1 MSAGI
6 TPLSDANTPGKLVL
20 VDGSSYLY
28 RAFHALPGLTTSS
41 GQHTGAIH
49 GVIAMLK
56 KLQTEM
62 QPDYFAV
69 VFDPRGPTTRD
80 GWFPEYKA
88 HRPPMPGELSSQ
100 VPLLFEVI
108 AALGIP
114 SFVIDG
120 VEADDVI
127 GTLARRGAAAGHAVV
142 ISTGDKDFAQLVCPS
157 ITLVNTM
164 DNTRL
169 DEAGVEARF
178 GVPPSRIIDYLTLV
192 GDSVDNVPGIPKVGP
207 KTAVKWLQTYG
218 SLDNLVAESANV
230 PGAVGENLR
239 KHLDRIPLSRRLV
252 TIMDDLDLD
261 IPMASLLPRAPSQES
276 LRALFQQLEFN
287 NWLKQLGQAAP
298 EHEPA
303 AGDSAPVPATGSTR
317 PTVDTITTQ
326 AALDA
331 WLEKLQAAPFFAF
344 DTETTSLNYIDARI
358 VGLSFACEAGQAA
371 YVPLA
376 HDYLGAPQQLDREAV
391 LRQLQPLLENAEIP
405 KLGHNL
411 KYDRSVLLN
420 HGITLRGIRYDTM
433 LESYVLNSTASR
445 HDLDTLAL
453 KHLGYQNI
461 TFEEVAGKGVHQI
474 TFNQVPVEQAADYAG
489 EDAEVCL
496 RLHALLWPR
505 IEAIPALQ
513 ALFDEVE
520 IPLVPVLSD
529 MERQGVLID
538 AVMLAGQSAELAA
551 KMDATAREAFAEA
564 GTEFNLGS
572 PKQIQEILF
581 DRMGLPVTAKT
592 PTGQPSTAESALQ
605 ELAEIYALPRLILEH
620 RALTKLKSTYTD
632 KLPQEVNPA
641 TGRIH
646 TSYHQAV
653 AATGRLSSSDPNLQ
667 NIPVRTHEGR
677 RIRQAFI
684 APPGARLLAA
694 DYSQIELRIMAHL
707 SGDERLCAA
716 FAEGLDIHRA
726 TAAEVFGTTP
736 AGVSD
741 EQRRAA
747 KAINFG
753 LIYGMSAYGLARQ
766 LGTDRPQA
774 QAYIELYFARYPGV
788 RRYMEETRQQ
798 AREHGFVET
807 VFGRR
812 LYLPDIDSRNAQRRQ
827 YAERTAINAPMQ
839 GTAADIIKRAMIAVA
854 DWIARE
860 HPPAVLTMQV
870 HDELVLEVKDHA
882 VEHVSARV
890 RELMVGAGSGALSV
904 PLEVDV
910 GLGQN
915 WDEAH

>member
-1 MSAGI
+1 VSAGI

-62 QPDYFAV
+62 QPDYLGV

-80 GWFPEYKA
+80 GWFPDYKA

-114 SFVIDG
+114 CFVVDG

-127 GTLARRGAAAGHAVV
+127 GTLARRGAAAGHSVV
-142 ISTGDKDFAQLVCPS
+142 ISTGDKDFAQLVCPG

-218 SLDNLVAESANV
+218 SLDNLVAEAANV

-239 KHLDRIPLSRRLV
+239 KHLDQIPLSRRLV

-261 IPMASLLPRAPSQES
+261 IPLANLVPRAPATDA
-276 LRALFQQLEFN
+276 LRALFQQLEFKT
-287 NWLKQLGQAAP
+287 WLKQLGQVAP
-298 EHEPA
+298 EREPEAGEPA
-303 AGDSAPVPATGSTR
+303 PGFAVDTTR
-317 PTVDTITTQ
+317 PNVDTITTQ
-326 AALDA
+326 TALDA
-331 WLEKLQAAPFFAF
+331 WVEKLLAAPFFAF

-358 VGLSFACEAGQAA
+358 VGLSFAREPGHAA

-376 HDYLGAPQQLDREAV
+376 HDYLGAPTQLDREAV
-391 LRQLQPLLENAEIP
+391 LRQLQPLLESDAIA

-474 TFNQVPVEQAADYAG
+474 TFDQVPVEQAAVYAG

-496 RLHALLWPR
+496 RLHALMWPQ
-505 IEAIPALQ
+505 IEAVPALR
-513 ALFDEVE
+513 ALFDDVE

-538 AVMLAGQSAELAA
+538 ALMLAGQSAELAA
-551 KMDATAREAFAEA
+551 KIEATAREAFAEA

-684 APPGARLLAA
+684 APPGSRLLAA

-707 SGDERLCAA
+707 SGDERLRAA

-736 AGVSD
+736 AAVSD

-798 AREHGFVET
+798 AREQGFVET

-812 LYLPDIDSRNAQRRQ
+812 LHLPDINSRNAQRRQ

-882 VEHVSARV
+882 VEQVSTRV

-910 GLGQN
+910 GLGHN